1 MKLILFADNK
11 VGIEVL
17 NYLLDNFRED
27 LCTVV
32 TIEENEI
39 YRQAKLNG
47 IQAEVFDKNNNHNE
61 FYSKKFELGVLAWW
75 PLIIKDPLI
84 NLPKQGFVNFHPSFL
99 PYNRGKHYN
108 FWALV
113 EQCPFGVSLHKV
125 DAGIDTGDIV
135 SQRLIS
141 YNWEDSGETLYKKAQ
156 TEIVK
161 LFKSTY
167 PSLRKGEIITKAQD
181 LSKGSFRLSYEID
194 KVSEIKIDATYT
206 ARELLNLIRART
218 FTGHPG
224 CWFEDINGEKYEVR
238 IQIKRKE

>member
-17 NYLLDNFRED
+17 NFLLDNFRED

-32 TIEENEI
+32 AVEENEI

-61 FYSKKFELGVLAWW
+61 FYNKKFELGVLAWW
-75 PLIIKDPLI
+75 PKIVKEPLLS
-84 NLPKQGFVNFHPSFL
+84 LPKKGFINFHPSFL

-125 DAGIDTGDIV
+125 DAGIDTGGIV
-135 SQRLIS
+135 SQRLIR
-141 YNWEDSGETLYKKAQ
+141 YNWEDNGETLYKKAQ
-156 TEIVK
+156 TEIVE
-161 LFKSTY
+161 LFKLTY
-167 PSLRKGEIITKAQD
+167 PSLRKGEIISKTQD
-181 LSKGSFRLSYEID
+181 LSKGSFRLSSEID
-194 KVSEIKIDATYT
+194 KASEIKINAAYT

-218 FTGHPG
+218 FTGHPS
-224 CWFEDINGEKYEVR
+224 CWFEDNNGEKYEVR

>member
-11 VGIEVL
+11 VGLEVL
-17 NYLLDNFRED
+17 NYFLGNFRED
-27 LCTVV
+27 LYTVV
-32 TIEENEI
+32 TVEENQI

-47 IQAEVFDKNNNHNE
+47 IQVEVFEKNSNHNE
-61 FYSKKFELGVLAWW
+61 FYNKEFELGVLAWW
-75 PLIIKDPLI
+75 PQIIKEPLLS
-84 NLPKQGFVNFHPSFL
+84 LPQKGFINFHPSFL

-135 SQRLIS
+135 SQQLIS
-141 YNWEDSGETLYKKAQ
+141 YNWEDNGETLYKKAQ
-156 TEIVK
+156 TEIVD

-167 PSLRKGEIITKAQD
+167 PSLRKGEVSSKTQD
-181 LSKGSFRLSYEID
+181 LSKGSFRLSSEID
-194 KVSEIKIDATYT
+194 KASEIKLDATYT
-206 ARELLNLIRART
+206 ARQLFNVIRART
-218 FTGHPG
+218 FTGHPS

>member
-11 VGIEVL
+11 VGLEVL
-17 NYLLDNFRED
+17 NYLLDDFRED

-32 TIEENEI
+32 VVEENDI

-47 IQAEVFDKNNNHNE
+47 VEVEIFHPSNSSNV
-61 FYSKKFELGVLAWW
+61 FYNKEFELGVLAWW
-75 PLIIKDPLI
+75 PKIVKEPLLS
-84 NLPKQGFVNFHPSFL
+84 LPRNGFINFHPSLL

-125 DAGIDTGDIV
+125 DTGIDTGDIV
-135 SQRLIS
+135 SQREIS
-141 YNWEDSGETLYKKAQ
+141 YNWEDNGETLYKKAQ

-161 LFKSTY
+161 LFKRTY
-167 PSLRKGEIITKAQD
+167 PSLRKGEVISKTQD
-181 LSKGSFRLSYEID
+181 LSKGSFRLSSEID
-194 KVSEIKIDATYT
+194 KASEIKIDAVYT
-206 ARELLNLIRART
+206 ARELFNLIRART
-218 FTGHPG
+218 FTGHPS
-224 CWFEDINGEKYEVR
+224 CWFEENNGEKYEVR

>member
-11 VGIEVL
+11 VGLEVL
-17 NYLLDNFRED
+17 NYLLDDFRED

-32 TIEENEI
+32 VVEENEI

-47 IQAEVFDKNNNHNE
+47 VDVEIFHPSNSSNVFYNKE
-61 FYSKKFELGVLAWW
+61 FELGVLAWW
-75 PLIIKDPLI
+75 PKIVKEPLLS
-84 NLPKQGFVNFHPSFL
+84 LPRNGFINFHPSLL

-125 DAGIDTGDIV
+125 DTGIDTGDIV
-135 SQRLIS
+135 SQREIS
-141 YNWEDSGETLYKKAQ
+141 YNWEDNGETLYKKAQ

-161 LFKSTY
+161 LFERTY
-167 PSLRKGEIITKAQD
+167 PSLRKGEVISKTQD
-181 LSKGSFRLSYEID
+181 LSKGSFRLSSEID
-194 KVSEIKIDATYT
+194 KASEIKIDAIYT
-206 ARELLNLIRART
+206 ARELFNLIRART
-218 FTGHPG
+218 FTGHPS
-224 CWFEDINGEKYEVR
+224 CWFEENNGEKYEVR